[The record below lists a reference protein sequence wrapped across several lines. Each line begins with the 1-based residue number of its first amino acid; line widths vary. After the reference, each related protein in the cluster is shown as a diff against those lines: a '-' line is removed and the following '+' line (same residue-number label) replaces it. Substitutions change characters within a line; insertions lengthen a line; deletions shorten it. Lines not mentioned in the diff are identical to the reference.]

1 MSYNPPYKVFYV
13 KSEDSL
19 SEQNRLVPAPK
30 ITINPEYYYANN
42 IVVGYT
48 YNITVN
54 GYAPSIDFR
63 TYDGTTE
70 PGFKD
75 VLESIQA
82 VKNIFNNNGGT
93 LLITNS
99 SNTPVFRASG
109 VIVRSLEFNE
119 SDNRWLNYA
128 PYNIELEANE
138 IEISDCGGI
147 VAPVG
152 CDVIPSGISISPEFI
167 DLKKYRIK
175 SFDDSWSFDLNEN
188 IYNGYEFDDASFNN
202 ESFDISYTINAT
214 GKHYFVDGKL
224 LPAWEQAKN
233 FCQYRLY
240 NQVNNLINNV
250 LPISSDDNGCSGIA
264 NLNNIFSTGPTNL
277 LSGLQNGEYEIFN
290 EIINCETSEAD
301 GSFSL
306 AYNAVLK
313 RTQSSNSSFIDT
325 NTIHTFNL
333 IKNIN
338 DDGNTKNTIITIQGD
353 IQGLVEGGLIRSSGL
368 LQLPENGQI
377 LLSNASGISKYDN
390 ALSGYNLI
398 VHSSN
403 TKLKDDF
410 VSLLGINN
418 AELGASGVCVDPSGI
433 PNNRSHSANHEYNTG
448 TISYTSVY
456 DTSRATTGQATYSN
470 ISISFQDSAPQI
482 AEFIIP
488 GRSGGPIIQNIGCDT
503 PKKITINIDGS
514 LPPGSGITCCPNFDT
529 LLEDGCAYGINIPD
543 IPGTGLANAVITENK
558 QNYATDG
565 SYSLTRSYTF
575 YDS

>member
-13 KSEDSL
+13 KSEDSP

-30 ITINPEYYYANN
+30 ITVNPEYYYANN

-75 VLESIQA
+75 VLESIQT

-99 SNTPVFRASG
+99 SDTPVFRASG

-119 SDNRWLNYA
+119 SDNRWFNYA

-138 IEISDCGGI
+138 IEISDCNGV

-167 DLKKYRIK
+167 DLKKYRVK
-175 SFDDSWSFDLNEN
+175 SFDDNWSFDLNEN

-250 LPISSDDNGCSGIA
+250 LPISSSDNGCSGIA
-264 NLNNIFSTGPTNL
+264 NLSNIFSTGPTNL

-306 AYNAVLK
+306 TYNAVLK

-333 IKNIN
+333 TKNIN
-338 DDGNTKNTIITIQGD
+338 DDGNTKNTIITIQGE

-377 LLSNASGISKYDN
+377 LLSNASGVSKYDN

-418 AELGASGVCVDPSGI
+418 GALGASGICVDPSGI

-448 TISYTSVY
+448 AISYTSVY
-456 DTSRATTGQATYSN
+456 DTSRATTGQATYAN

-529 LLEDGCAYGINIPD
+529 LLESGCAYGINIPD
-543 IPGTGLANAVITENK
+543 IPGTGLASAVITENK